1 MLTALLIR
9 DFVLIERL
17 ELQAQ
22 SGLTALTGETGAGKS
37 ILLDALGMACG
48 ARAEARFVRHGCER
62 SEVSASFAVPRTHP
76 AFDLLQHAEIT
87 ISTDDELILR
97 RVLQADGR
105 SKAFI
110 NDTPVSISL
119 LRDIGSQLVEVH
131 GQFET
136 TGLLDPRSHL
146 KALDRFAGVDLT
158 ILRQRHDELKA
169 AQAELATLQA
179 QLASRQALEEELHW
193 KLSELKKLDA
203 KQGEAE
209 QLEEKQK
216 TLKHQEKLSAAIST
230 ALQSL
235 QSEQGA
241 AMALETGSRA
251 LARLLD
257 VGGEKMAKALG
268 YFDAA
273 RDAVAEAEGLLE
285 HLHSDIGGDGVSL
298 EMVED
303 RLHDLRA
310 LSRRLGVTIDQ
321 LPTLHDEV
329 QQQLDTLSHGEAGLA
344 KLEQQMEAKRSAY
357 LAEAEALHAKRSS
370 GARKLEKA
378 IMAELTPLKMDK
390 AVFTVEINRLSEPSA
405 TGMDAVRFLAATNQ
419 GSSAGPLD
427 RIASGGELARFMLA
441 LKAALAERDGTQ
453 TMIFDEVDQGVGG
466 AVAAS
471 VGERLARLAKGNGQ
485 VLVVTHS
492 PQVAAAAQTHWHI
505 SKSVKAGSTRT
516 SVSVL
521 DMVERRE
528 EIARMLSGSSITDS
542 ARQAASALLGDK
554 AALAQ

>member
-1 MLTALLIR
+1 MLTTLLIR

-17 ELQAQ
+17 ELSAQ

-48 ARAEARFVRHGCER
+48 ARAEARFVRQGCER

-76 AFDLLQHAEIT
+76 AYDLLQQAEIT
-87 ISTDDELILR
+87 TTDDELILR

-110 NDTPVSISL
+110 NDTPVSVSL
-119 LRDIGSQLVEVH
+119 LRDIGNQLVEVH

-146 KALDRFAGVDLT
+146 KALDRFAGVDLAL
-158 ILRQRHDELKA
+158 LRQRHDELKA
-169 AQAELATLQA
+169 AQAELTTLQA

-193 KLSELKKLDA
+193 KLGELKKLGA
-203 KQGEAE
+203 KEGEAE

-230 ALQSL
+230 ALTSL
-235 QSEQGA
+235 QGEQGA
-241 AMALETGSRA
+241 ALALETGSRA

-285 HLHSDIGGDGVSL
+285 HLHSDIGGDGLSL

-321 LPTLHDEV
+321 LPTLRDEV
-329 QQQLDTLSHGEAGLA
+329 QNQLDTLSHGEAGLA
-344 KLEQQMEAKRSAY
+344 KLEQQVEAKRSAY
-357 LAEAEALHAKRSS
+357 LTEAEAIHAKRSS
-370 GARKLEKA
+370 SARKLEKA
-378 IMAELTPLKMDK
+378 IMAELAPLKMDK
-390 AVFTVEINRLSEPSA
+390 AVFTVEINRLSEPST

-453 TMIFDEVDQGVGG
+453 TLIFDEVDQGVGG
-466 AVAAS
+466 AVAAA

-505 SKSVKAGSTRT
+505 SKSVKAGTTRT

-521 DMVERRE
+521 DLAARRE
-528 EIARMLSGSSITDS
+528 EIARMLSGSSITES
-542 ARQAASALLGDK
+542 ARQAASDLLDNK
-554 AALAQ
+554 ALA